1 MSRPGSVRHR
11 RLPSATMWAMSTDRG
26 STPPLPEPVKTRPAV
41 VKTLIAAMLAALF
54 VGFLLDNSEDV
65 TVEFL
70 WWSGATPLWLVLLI
84 SALVGVVI

>member
-1 MSRPGSVRHR
+1 
-11 RLPSATMWAMSTDRG
+11 MSTDRG

-54 VGFLLDNSEDV
+54 VGFLLDNSDDV

-84 SALVGVVI
+84 SALVGVVIWELASYLRRRRR